1 MLTRFTR
8 RLTST
13 LARASLLG
21 LKIQALLVGWLIRLV
36 WSSSVLP
43 CSLIISDV
51 AFFLFFI
58 QSLKKWAVDFIIVLF
73 TAAYICLL
81 MFRLLAY
88 KVCMSLFSVISL
100 FLNDRCEWAVKASA
114 HFSSC
119 SDDQKQKL
127 CLSWAWR
134 TGPLIL
140 TTWDMASRLF
150 LAYFFRTGR
159 IFFQRNLATLTTAYL
174 DAASSQEVN
183 GTIEK
188 TPVLLTLLHLT
199 WIYCG

>member
-1 MLTRFTR
+1 M
-8 RLTST
+8 
-13 LARASLLG
+13 
-21 LKIQALLVGWLIRLV
+21 GWLIRLV

-51 AFFLFFI
+51 AFFLFF
-58 QSLKKWAVDFIIVLF
+58 KKWAVDFIIVLF

-88 KVCMSLFSVISL
+88 KVCMSLFSVIFL
-100 FLNDRCEWAVKASA
+100 WLNDRCEWAVKAST

-119 SDDQKQKL
+119 SDDLKEKW
-127 CLSWAWR
+127 CLSLAWR

-140 TTWDMASRLF
+140 TFFDMGSRLF

-159 IFFQRNLATLTTAYL
+159 IFFQRNLATLTTTYL
-174 DAASSQEVN
+174 DVASSQEVN

-188 TPVLLTLLHLT
+188 TSVLLLHLT